1 MSRARLGFGFVDVV
15 VGIALMLTL
24 FLALFGVLRASFMLS
39 ALAKARASATELAG
53 SQMEYLRGLSYDAI
67 GTVGGIPPG
76 AVPQT
81 ATTTIDGISYAMRT
95 FITYRDDPADGSG
108 AQDAN
113 GITTDYKTTKVAVSY
128 SMNGLNKSVELI
140 SNFAP
145 PGVESSTGGGTLSIH
160 VVNAAGAN
168 VSGANVRI
176 TNASVSPL
184 IDFTTFTDIGG
195 YAVIGGTATSS
206 EYQVAVSR
214 DGYSSA
220 QTYARTAEN
229 VNPSPGYLTVSKDQ
243 VTGATFFIDRLSTF
257 ILSSFS
263 PAVTDSFIDSFTDA
277 SSLVSRVNTQVLGGS
292 LVLAGEELYGTAR
305 SISVAPDDLSG
316 WGMLSADTETPPG
329 TSALIR
335 VTDGAGIQLPDSV
348 LPGNG
353 IGFSSF
359 PVALTGISAASYPSV
374 ALSAELASNATTTTP
389 KILGWSL
396 SHTDGPMAL
405 PNAPFT
411 LTGGKSIGTDANGAP
426 LYKTIIDGATGASAV
441 RTEALEWD
449 LYSLALKSLNVIESC
464 PASPYSLA
472 PASTTRAAIIAGA
485 LTANTLPVYVRNAA
499 GNGIAYAKVI
509 LTSGGFAATIRA
521 SACGFAFFNGLSAG
535 SYAATVSASG
545 YATATFSDIYVAGH
559 TATTTLTLL

>member
-1 MSRARLGFGFVDVV
+1 MSRARLGFGFVDVI

-39 ALAKARASATELAG
+39 ALAKARASAIELAG
-53 SQMEYLRGLSYDAI
+53 SQMEYLRGLSYDAL

-95 FITYRDDPADGSG
+95 FITYRDDSADGSG
-108 AQDAN
+108 MQDSN
-113 GITTDYKTTKVAVSY
+113 GITTDYKTGKVAVSY
-128 SMNGLNKSVELI
+128 SMNGLAKSVKLI

-160 VVNAAGAN
+160 VVDAAGAD
-168 VSGANVRI
+168 VSGASVRI
-176 TNASVSPL
+176 TNASVSPV
-184 IDFTTFTDIGG
+184 IDFATFADIDGSIIIGG
-195 YAVIGGTATSS
+195 SATSS
-206 EYQVAVSR
+206 EYQVSVSR

-220 QTYARTAEN
+220 RTYARTAEN

-263 PAVTDSFIDSFTDA
+263 PAVTASFIDSFADA
-277 SSLVSRVNTQVLGGS
+277 SNLVSQTNTRVTGGS
-292 LVLAGEELYGTAR
+292 LALADEALSGTAR
-305 SISVAPDDLSG
+305 SISVTPGYLSG
-316 WGMLSADTETPPG
+316 WGMLSANAETPPG

-335 VTDGAGIQLPDSV
+335 VMDEAGIPLPDSV

-359 PVALTGISAASYPSV
+359 PVALTGVSAASYPSV
-374 ALSAELASNATTTTP
+374 ALSAILTSNSTTTIP
-389 KILGWSL
+389 RILDWSL
-396 SHTDGPMAL
+396 SHTDGPT
-405 PNAPFT
+405 PFPHAPFT
-411 LTGGKSIGTDANGAP
+411 LTGEKSIGTDANGAP
-426 LYKTIIDGATGASAV
+426 IYKTTINGTTGASAV

-449 LYSLALKSLNVIESC
+449 LYSLALGSLSVIENC

-472 PASTTRAAIIAGA
+472 PASTTSAAIIAGA
-485 LTANTLPVYVRNAA
+485 LTANTLPVYVRNAT
-499 GNGIAYAKVI
+499 GNSVAYAKVI
-509 LTSGGFAATIRA
+509 LTSGGFAATISA
-521 SACGFAFFNGLSAG
+521 SVCGLAFFNGLSAG
-535 SYAATVSASG
+535 NYAATVSANG
-545 YATATFSDIYVAGH
+545 YATATFPDIQVAGH
-559 TATTTLTLL
+559 TATTTLALP